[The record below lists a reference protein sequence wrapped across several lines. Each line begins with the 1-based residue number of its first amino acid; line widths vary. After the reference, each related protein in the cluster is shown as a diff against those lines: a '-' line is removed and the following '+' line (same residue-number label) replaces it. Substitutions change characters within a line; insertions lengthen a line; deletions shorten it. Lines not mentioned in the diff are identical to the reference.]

1 MPSTFL
7 AGEKEC
13 MWRLV
18 ELIRRMA
25 TLFGERR
32 DGEIRVA
39 IQPQLQKVVATVNSR
54 FGKRGAYFDVY
65 IKVK

>member
-39 IQPQLQKVVATVNSR
+39 IQLQMQKVVATVRSFAVR
-54 FGKRGAYFDVY
+54 
-65 IKVK
+65 